1 MADKHLQRYLQRY
14 LQQYLQ
20 RCNRLIAS
28 KIQAKRCRWQ
38 IKTKNKRFFV
48 KFGGTSSIVNK

>member
-38 IKTKNKRFFV
+38 IKTKIKLV
-48 KFGGTSSIVNK
+48 GGDEEYENT